1 MAEVKPKQ
9 AKAQPKSEQPKS
21 EQPKLQVKTAANV
34 TLMIHP
40 FTQTRF
46 TGEPVEV
53 YEIDSWLQA
62 QIDARKLELC

>member
-1 MAEVKPKQ
+1 MAEVKPK
-9 AKAQPKSEQPKS
+9 AKAQQPKA
-21 EQPKLQVKTAANV
+21 EPKLQVKTAANV

-62 QIDARKLELC
+62 QIDAKKLEVI

>member
-9 AKAQPKSEQPKS
+9 AKAQIKPEPKP
-21 EQPKLQVKTAANV
+21 QVKTAANV

-62 QIDARKLELC
+62 QIDAGKLEVI